1 MPRARTKGAAPAVPT
16 MSAEAPVP
24 AVAETP
30 APPAIVE
37 DGDADC
43 VLRRATGT
51 SHRGLQNVLL
61 NDLAA
66 AVLDPFEPGSDNF
79 DARAAAAFALLAA
92 FQPRDGVEG
101 MLAQQAVALN
111 ASGMAALR
119 RAAHPGLPPETASRL
134 RRDGAGLLKAAAEMV
149 AAIEARRGGGARQTV
164 RVEHVNIAPGGRA
177 IVGAVT
183 PGVRGA

>member
-1 MPRARTKGAAPAVPT
+1 MASARKSQAAAPSV
-16 MSAEAPVP
+16 SAEATAP

-66 AVLDPFEPGSDNF
+66 VLGPFEPGSADI
-79 DARAAAAFALLAA
+79 DARAAAAFGLMAA

-149 AAIEARRGGGARQTV
+149 AAVEARRGGGARQTV
-164 RVEHVNIAPGGRA
+164 RVEHVNVAPGGQA

-183 PGVRGA
+183 PGVRAA